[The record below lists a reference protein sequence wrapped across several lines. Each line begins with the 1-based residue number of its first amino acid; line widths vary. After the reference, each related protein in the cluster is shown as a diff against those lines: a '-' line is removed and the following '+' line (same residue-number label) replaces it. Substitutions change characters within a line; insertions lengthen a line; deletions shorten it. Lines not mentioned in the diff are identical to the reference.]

1 MTVKSRIIVVLS
13 SLLLVAC
20 SRSTMYTNYQTI
32 PLEGWSMDS
41 VLRFEVPVTDTV
53 NAYDV
58 LLHIRHTDAYPYQNM
73 WLFVNDGG
81 KTDTIE
87 FYLADDRGRWL
98 GNGQAIKDMP
108 VLYREN
114 VVLKDSLYILTL
126 EEGMRDIVLRG
137 ISEIGV
143 EIVR

>member
-73 WLFVNDGG
+73 WLFANDGG

>member
-1 MTVKSRIIVVLS
+1 MTVKSRIIVLS

-73 WLFVNDGG
+73 WLFANDGG

>member
-1 MTVKSRIIVVLS
+1 
-13 SLLLVAC
+13 
-20 SRSTMYTNYQTI
+20 
-32 PLEGWSMDS
+32 MDS

-73 WLFVNDGG
+73 WLFANDGG